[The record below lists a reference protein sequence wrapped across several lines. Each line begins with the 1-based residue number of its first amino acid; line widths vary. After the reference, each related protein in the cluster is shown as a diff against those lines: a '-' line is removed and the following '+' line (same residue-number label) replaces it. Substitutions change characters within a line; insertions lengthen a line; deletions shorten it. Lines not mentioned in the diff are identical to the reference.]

1 MEWVGGQADGVDPGQ
16 EALLADSVGLALL
29 VVLEMLEPAELLA
42 FLLHDMFAVPF
53 DEIAPIVGRT
63 PASARQFAS
72 CTRRVHGAGRRE
84 SEGGRAEAKGG
95 EGVANARDADLDRQR
110 AVVDAFLA
118 AARAG
123 DFQGLL
129 SVLDPDVVLRSDA
142 VAVPWGAGRR
152 RSTAPRRWCRW
163 RCAAAREQ

>member
-1 MEWVGGQADGVDPGQ
+1 
-16 EALLADSVGLALL
+16 
-29 VVLEMLEPAELLA
+29 MLEPAERLA
-42 FLLHDMFAVPF
+42 FVLHDMFAVPF

-72 CTRRVHGAGRRE
+72 RARRRVHGASERE

-95 EGVANARDADLDRQR
+95 EGVAKARDADLDRQR

-118 AARAG
+118 AARGG

-129 SVLDPDVVLRSDA
+129 AVLDLDIVLRSDA
-142 VAVPWGAGRR
+142 VAVPGGVGRR
-152 RSTAPRRWCRW
+152 RSAAPRRWRHW
-163 RCAAAREQ
+163 RCVAARGQRGRCW